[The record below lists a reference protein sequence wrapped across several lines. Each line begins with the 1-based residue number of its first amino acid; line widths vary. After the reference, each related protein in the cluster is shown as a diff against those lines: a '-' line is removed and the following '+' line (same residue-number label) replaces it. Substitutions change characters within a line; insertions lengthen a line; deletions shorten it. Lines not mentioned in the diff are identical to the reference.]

1 MATQST
7 YTDMSAAVAGA
18 IGNMVP
24 ATLIS
29 RTVEDSA
36 GIGFGV
42 AVKDG
47 SADYGC
53 AAFGSG
59 DTAILG
65 ITVRERDVSA
75 VTPDKFAQY
84 ENARVMTKGC
94 VWVTCTTGCSPGD
107 PVYVRPSDG
116 TFQDSSANSGVQI
129 AGARWDTTATAGAI
143 ALIRM
148 G

>member
-1 MATQST
+1 MAVQTT
-7 YTDMSAAVAGA
+7 YTNMAGAVAGA

-29 RTVEDSA
+29 RSVEDSA

-42 AVKDG
+42 AVKQG
-47 SADYGC
+47 TADYGC

-65 ITVRERDVSA
+65 ITARERDVA
-75 VTPDKFAQY
+75 ADTPDKFAEN

-94 VWVTCTTGCSPGD
+94 VWVLCTTGCSPGD
-107 PVYVRPSDG
+107 PVYVRPSNG

-129 AGARWDTTATAGAI
+129 AW
-143 ALIRM
+143 
-148 G
+148 